1 MRITLF
7 SMEKPIPDSTFDFVC
22 EPKQVL
28 SALLDSK
35 DHETAIGI
43 RSPSLGEGVFVTS
56 VDEILLGDG
65 NDETKIILKGYD
77 STGCVLPTN
86 EVRLSDI
93 EAICRFSSKFE
104 NPFLKAIKRSL
115 TGE

>member
-1 MRITLF
+1 
-7 SMEKPIPDSTFDFVC
+7 MEKPIPDSTFDFVC

-56 VDEILLGDG
+56 VE
-65 NDETKIILKGYD
+65 
-77 STGCVLPTN
+77 
-86 EVRLSDI
+86 
-93 EAICRFSSKFE
+93 
-104 NPFLKAIKRSL
+104 
-115 TGE
+115 